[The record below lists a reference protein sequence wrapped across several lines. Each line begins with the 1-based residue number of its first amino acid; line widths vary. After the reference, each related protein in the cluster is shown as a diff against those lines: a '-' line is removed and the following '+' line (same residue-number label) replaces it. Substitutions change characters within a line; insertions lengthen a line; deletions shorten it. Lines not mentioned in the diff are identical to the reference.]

1 MYQLQ
6 QNLFLHELFF
16 YGLKDHP
23 LNVLDDYTLY
33 KETLFLYEVWL
44 LTGLTQILKLA
55 YMVKLKLLFV
65 DCDLLGLL
73 HYGRDLLL
81 YLLTLGFLVDLV
93 DRLGAGIF
101 SPFDPGVL
109 A

>member
-1 MYQLQ
+1 MI
-6 QNLFLHELFF
+6 
-16 YGLKDHP
+16 
-23 LNVLDDYTLY
+23 TA
-33 KETLFLYEVWL
+33 ETSQIEIPA
-44 LTGLTQILKLA
+44 LTTTVFALPARRRLPHVG
-55 YMVKLKLLFV
+55 
-65 DCDLLGLL
+65 
-73 HYGRDLLL
+73 DLLL